1 MTAIASFIR
10 AILLTIRRWF
20 FRFIPA
26 QSFLYMSCGG
36 LNLAFDMAIFFV
48 VYHYLFRA
56 QNFKTPFFTF
66 SPHIASLI
74 LAFLISTPTGFY
86 LSRYV
91 VWTNSIVR
99 GRRQVVNYLSVVALC
114 VVMNVGFLKF
124 FVEILHFYPL
134 PSRLITSV
142 IVVATSYY
150 LQRIYAFKVH
160 KVTESL

>member
-26 QSFLYMSCGG
+26 QSFLYMACGV
-36 LNLAFDMAIFFV
+36 LNLAFDMEIFFV
-48 VYHYLFRA
+48 AYHYIFVA

-74 LAFLISTPTGFY
+74 LAFLISTPTGFF
-86 LSRYV
+86 LSKYV
-91 VWTNSIVR
+91 VWTNSIVK
-99 GRRQVVNYLSVVALC
+99 GRRQVINYLSVVALC
-114 VVMNVGFLKF
+114 VAMNVGFLKF

-160 KVTESL
+160 KAAETI

>member
-1 MTAIASFIR
+1 MILLANFIR
-10 AILLTIRRWF
+10 AILLTIREWF
-20 FRFIPA
+20 FRFIPK
-26 QSFLYMSCGG
+26 QSYLYMACGG

-48 VYHYLFRA
+48 AYHYIFTA

-150 LQRIYAFKVH
+150 LQRIYVFKVH
-160 KVTESL
+160 KSVESV